1 MCYQLGKMAKKVQQ
15 QQNRAR
21 DFADLK
27 HAVTVG
33 VEEVEQLFF
42 ECLMQIIAVVFA
54 KLRDTFNQ
62 RECFCGI

>member
-1 MCYQLGKMAKKVQQ
+1 MLSIEKNGQKSPATAEQS
-15 QQNRAR
+15 A